1 MIEISEAKT
10 DKILLTVNKRVNM
23 FCVRIGEWMMDVLN
37 KYNTVGDT
45 CKIFNYTILSL
56 KISSES

>member
-23 FCVRIGEWMMDVLN
+23 FCVRIEEWMMDVQN
-37 KYNTVGDT
+37 KYNTVGNT
-45 CKIFNYTILSL
+45 CKIFHYTLLSL
-56 KISSES
+56 KISSEC